1 MTTSTDRI
9 VEDYLSR
16 LRAAL
21 GDLPR
26 ARRRELVQEISDHI
40 AEGRASLPREDEAAV
55 RGLLHRLGDPDDI
68 AAEARLALPRKRFTR
83 KERVALA
90 LLAIT
95 GLVLP
100 ATLLGLAEESS
111 GCGTLFT
118 PQLSPRPIA
127 ESMTCPPGGGSALFG
142 TEVWEVGFVIVLG
155 VLSLALAASIVRR
168 AGRRQAAST
177 YSAS

>member
-21 GDLPR
+21 GGLPR

-40 AEGRASLPREDEAAV
+40 AEGRASLPREDEGAV
-55 RGLLHRLGDPDDI
+55 RGLIDRLGDPDDI
-68 AAEARLALPRKRFTR
+68 AAEASVALPRKRLTR
-83 KERVALA
+83 KEWAALA
-90 LLAIT
+90 LLSLT

-127 ESMTCPPGGGSALFG
+127 SSTCPPTDGSAVFG
-142 TEVWEVGFVIVLG
+142 TAVWEVGFVILLG

-177 YSAS
+177 

>member
-21 GDLPR
+21 GGLPR

-40 AEGRASLPREDEAAV
+40 AEGRASLPQGDEAAV
-55 RGLLHRLGDPDDI
+55 RGLLDRLGDPDDI
-68 AAEARLALPRKRFTR
+68 AAEARVALPRKRFTR
-83 KERVALA
+83 KERAALA
-90 LLAIT
+90 LLSVT

-127 ESMTCPPGGGSALFG
+127 SSTCPPTDGSAVFG
-142 TEVWEVGFVIVLG
+142 TAVWEVGFVILLG

-168 AGRRQAAST
+168 AGRRQTAS
-177 YSAS
+177 A

>member
-21 GDLPR
+21 GGLPR

-40 AEGRASLPREDEAAV
+40 AEGRASLPREDEGAV
-55 RGLLHRLGDPDDI
+55 RGLIDRLGDPDDI
-68 AAEARLALPRKRFTR
+68 AAEASVALPRKR
-83 KERVALA
+83 KEWAALA
-90 LLAIT
+90 LLSLT

-127 ESMTCPPGGGSALFG
+127 SSTCPPTDGSAVFG
-142 TEVWEVGFVIVLG
+142 TAVWEVGFVILLG

-168 AGRRQAAST
+168 AGRRQTAS
-177 YSAS
+177 A

>member
-21 GDLPR
+21 GGLPR
-26 ARRRELVQEISDHI
+26 ARRRELVQEISEHI
-40 AEGRASLPREDEAAV
+40 AEGRASLPREDGAAV
-55 RGLLHRLGDPDDI
+55 RGLLDRLGDPDDI
-68 AAEARLALPRKRFTR
+68 ASEARVALPRKRLTR
-83 KERVALA
+83 KERAALA
-90 LLAIT
+90 LLSVT

-127 ESMTCPPGGGSALFG
+127 SSTCPPTDGSAVFG
-142 TEVWEVGFVIVLG
+142 TAAWEVGFVILLG

-168 AGRRQAAST
+168 AGRRQATST
-177 YSAS
+177 